1 MVQLQKYQASFFSSG
16 IQIRAVILGSPEDSQ
31 KVKERAQ
38 TEIDIIADQ
47 DGSFIDQLGLR
58 DNQGNP
64 FTGEDVAR
72 PAKVLVSSSGK
83 LLWFYYSE
91 NYRVRTKPK
100 ELLRIA
106 TKALSAK

>member
-1 MVQLQKYQASFFSSG
+1 MVQLQKYQASFLSSG

-58 DNQGNP
+58 DKQGNP

-72 PAKVLVSSSGK
+72 PAKVLISSSGK

-91 NYRVRTKPK
+91 NYRVRIKPK
-100 ELLRIA
+100 EILRIA